1 MALDN
6 MIPTVWSARMLANLD
21 MNFVYGNAINRDY
34 QADAI
39 YGNIINIFKMSEV
52 TIGDYVKNT
61 DISAP
66 EVLSA
71 DKLTITI
78 DQQKYFNIYIDSI
91 DEAQTKPNIMDA
103 AMGRTAYAMA
113 LKVDSFIAGLYTGA
127 SKKIGTAAAPVTPTV
142 TDIYGYLTTA
152 AAFLDQANVPQSGR
166 YMIMNPAGVKLL
178 KDSGE
183 MLSDTPTGDIVRT
196 FGMFGGA
203 GVVPNGYKGRI
214 ANFDIWMSN
223 HVPTEDAATSIWTA
237 GHNMGISMV
246 DSLNSIE
253 GYVPEKRFGEAVKGL
268 YVYGAALTQ
277 PGAVV
282 PIYTT
287 IG

>member
-6 MIPTVWSARMLANLD
+6 MIPTVWSARLLANLD

-34 QADAI
+34 QADAA
-39 YGNIINIFKMSEV
+39 YGNIIEAFKMSEV
-52 TIGDYVKNT
+52 AVGDYVKNT
-61 DISAP
+61 DIGDP
-66 EVLSA
+66 EILAA
-71 DKLTITI
+71 DKMTISI
-78 DQQKYFNIYIDSI
+78 DQQKYFNFFIDSI
-91 DEAQTKPNIMDA
+91 DEAQTRPNIMDA
-103 AMGRTAYAMA
+103 AMGRAAYAMA
-113 LKVDSFIAGLYTGA
+113 LEVDRYISGMYTNA
-127 SKKIGTAAAPVTPTV
+127 TKAIGTAAAPVTPTE

-152 AAFLDQANVPQSGR
+152 AALLDQANVPQMGR
-166 YMIMNPAGVKLL
+166 YLIMNPAGVKLL

-196 FGMFGGA
+196 FGMFGGS

-223 HVPTEDAATSIWTA
+223 NVPTEDAAVSIWTA

-268 YVYGAALTQ
+268 YVYGASLTQ
-277 PGAVV
+277 PAALV